1 MSESV
6 FTLKKIARIRLVYAI
21 ALSFIALTLLTS
33 SAVMHYSIKRNGG
46 DARIINLSGRQ
57 RMLSQRITKCALA
70 LAQMEE
76 FGTAEPRF
84 KEMELSLKDWSRA
97 HYGLQFGD
105 QDLGLPARTG
115 SPAISGLFKQI
126 NGFHDNMV
134 QAATQ
139 LLDTARGQDFT
150 PQVRR
155 EIYRQN
161 ALIILNNEQAF
172 LQLMDKITYTFDQ
185 EARSRIEQLQKL
197 ETLILAIGLLILV
210 LEFWFVF
217 KPSMHQLGVALAAL
231 LRNQAELEKLNDSLS
246 KSLAETN
253 RMASLARS
261 ANEAKSEFLANM
273 SHEIRTPMNAIIGF
287 SGLGMKLELSKKAHD
302 YFHKI
307 ITAGQSLLSIVNDIL
322 DFSKIEAG
330 KLELEAEAFE
340 LQDVLNKV
348 VDLLSN
354 RASEKDLD
362 LLVSI
367 SPQVPQ
373 TLVGDSLRLGQVLV
387 NLVGNALKFTLTG
400 HVHVNVELDGITERS
415 IRLRFAVKDT
425 GIGLSPNQ
433 IAKLF
438 QAFSQADSG
447 TTRKFGGTGLGLTIS
462 RRLVEKMGGKI
473 WVESEP
479 NAGSTFTFTAEFEE
493 CLECPSA
500 HHETDGAENFNILVV
515 DDSPVAR
522 EVLKQQIQGFGFQ
535 VESVNS
541 GPEALRRLGETTFDL
556 VMMDW
561 RMPEMDGIETSHRM
575 KEIPG
580 LTTPPTVIMVTAHGR
595 EEVIKAA
602 DKSGISSFLIKP
614 VNSSVMLDT
623 ILEALGLQSAQML
636 IKPKDEQESE
646 AQRKIRGA
654 CVLLAEDN
662 LINQQVAREILEGA
676 GLHVD
681 LAGTGVEAVHM
692 VDVKT
697 YAAVL
702 MDIQMP
708 EMDGYEATARIR
720 EKTQH
725 KDLPI
730 IAMTAHAISGY
741 REECLAAGMNDY
753 LTKPIDPEQ
762 VFTTLAKWIKD
773 GPRFEE
779 ESFRTRAEITLETP
793 LPKSMPG
800 IDIDAA
806 LQRLGGKKNL
816 LRQLL
821 SMFNKE
827 FGASVSTMKQ
837 AMTEED
843 WSTVE
848 RIIHTLKGA
857 LGNLSATTAY
867 HAAIEL
873 EKGIRSRELEA
884 IGNHMATFESLL
896 KVVLETGHTL
906 DAPEIAP
913 SQPKVSV
920 SAEEFLSLLNE
931 LIVQLQIGSPDAE
944 LPLNKL
950 RVGLTEGKIR
960 EGLERIAKCVDNFD
974 FQTALKEVELLK
986 GEFRPEG

>member
-21 ALSFIALTLLTS
+21 ALSFIALTLVTS

-105 QDLGLPARTG
+105 QGLGLPARTG
-115 SPAISGLFKQI
+115 SPAISNLFKQI
-126 NGFHDNMV
+126 NGFHDTMV

-139 LLDTARGQDFT
+139 LLDTARAQDFT

-155 EIYRQN
+155 EIYHQN
-161 ALIILNNEQAF
+161 ALIILDNEQAF

-185 EARSRIEQLQKL
+185 EARSRIEQLQRL
-197 ETLILAIGLLILV
+197 ETLILGIGLLILV

-217 KPSMHQLGVALAAL
+217 KPSMHQLGVALATL
-231 LRNQAELEKLNDSLS
+231 LSNQAELEKLNDSLS
-246 KSLAETN
+246 RSLAETN
-253 RMASLARS
+253 RMAHLARS

-287 SGLGMKLELSKKAHD
+287 SGLGVKLELSKKAHD
-302 YFHKI
+302 YFQKI

-330 KLELEAEAFE
+330 KLELEAEPFE
-340 LQDVLNKV
+340 LQNVLNKV
-348 VDLLSN
+348 VDLLSS
-354 RASEKDLD
+354 RAAEKDLD

-367 SPQVPQ
+367 SHEVPHA
-373 TLVGDSLRLGQVLV
+373 LVGDSLRLGQVLV

-400 HVHVNVELDGITERS
+400 HVHVNVELDGTTERR
-415 IRLRFAVKDT
+415 IRLRFSVKDT

-447 TTRKFGGTGLGLTIS
+447 TTRRFGGTGLGLTIS
-462 RRLVEKMGGKI
+462 KRLVEKMGGKI
-473 WVESEP
+473 WVVSEP
-479 NAGSTFTFTAEFEE
+479 NSGSTFTFTAEFEE
-493 CLECPSA
+493 CLECLSS
-500 HHETDGAENFNILVV
+500 HHKTKDAENFNILVV

-522 EVLKQQIQGFGFQ
+522 EVLRQQIQGFGFR
-535 VESVNS
+535 VEAVSS
-541 GPEALRRLGETTFDL
+541 GHEALQRLRETTFDL

-580 LTTPPTVIMVTAHGR
+580 LTTPPTVIMVTAQGR

-623 ILEALGLQSAQML
+623 ILEALGLQSAQIL
-636 IKPKDEQESE
+636 IKPKDELESE

-654 CVLLAEDN
+654 WVLLAEDN

-681 LAGTGVEAVHM
+681 IAGTGVEAIHM
-692 VDVKT
+692 VDGKT

-741 REECLAAGMNDY
+741 REECLAVGMNDY

-762 VFTTLAKWIKD
+762 VFTTLAKWIQD

-779 ESFRTRAEITLETP
+779 DTSGPRAATVLETP

-800 IDIDAA
+800 IDIEAA

-821 SMFNKE
+821 SLFNKE
-827 FGASVSTMKQ
+827 FGASISTMQ
-837 AMTEED
+837 RAVDEED
-843 WSTVE
+843 WSTAE
-848 RIIHTLKGA
+848 RVIHTLKGA
-857 LGNLSATTAY
+857 LGNLSATAAY
-867 HAAIEL
+867 HSAIAL
-873 EKGIRSRELEA
+873 ESSIRSRRLDAIKKQLAAFEA
-884 IGNHMATFESLL
+884 QL
-896 KVVLETGHTL
+896 KVVLETSHTL
-906 DAPEIAP
+906 DGMGPASPQPET
-913 SQPKVSV
+913 SL
-920 SAEEFLSLLNE
+920 SAEAIQNLLVE
-931 LIVQLQIGSPDAE
+931 LTVQLQIGSPDAE
-944 LPLNKL
+944 SPLNKL
-950 RVGLTEGKIR
+950 RAALAEGRVR
-960 EGLERIAKCVDNFD
+960 EHLDRIARCLDEFD
-974 FQTALKEVELLK
+974 FQAALKEVEQLK
-986 GEFRPEG
+986 GESISS